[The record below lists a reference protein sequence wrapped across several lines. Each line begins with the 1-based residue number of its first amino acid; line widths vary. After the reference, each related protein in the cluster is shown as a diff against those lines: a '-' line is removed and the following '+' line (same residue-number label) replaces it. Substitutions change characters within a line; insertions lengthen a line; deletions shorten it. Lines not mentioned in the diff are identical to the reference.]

1 MESRLEISNKAHEK
15 MMGPLQHTD
24 GTEPETQDHTAS
36 VLFFK
41 AVRTDSTHLLCQRV
55 ITVAGVHHRMR
66 GFSQIDMAAGFSGGR
81 GVRLQDSVLR

>member
-1 MESRLEISNKAHEK
+1 

-41 AVRTDSTHLLCQRV
+41 AARNDSAHLLCHRV
-55 ITVAGVHHRMR
+55 ITVAAVHHRMR
-66 GFSQIDMAAGFSGGR
+66 GFSQIDMAS
-81 GVRLQDSVLR
+81 DSVAVAESGCRTAFFAE